1 MDPISSILVIIASLF
16 LPPLG
21 VAFISGCSVD
31 FLINIG
37 LTMLGYF
44 PGLLHALYL
53 EYVYY
58 SRREDASNGVV
69 NYDRAPGVYSEIIQR
84 GGMPRLRVSD
94 SEGGH
99 IRLPDGPARS
109 STPAPTTAPTTTT
122 THYRDAAPSSSSPA
136 PASSTTQQQT
146 GVLPH
151 PLAEQQTKSVA
162 ELKEEEARRHA
173 QSGGSDSGS
182 GAV

>member
-1 MDPISSILVIIASLF
+1 MDPISSILVIVSSLF

-31 FLINIG
+31 FVINIA
-37 LTMLGYF
+37 LTMLGYL

-58 SRREDASNGVV
+58 SRREDAANGVI

-84 GGMPRLRVSD
+84 GGMPRLHNSD
-94 SEGGH
+94 VEGGH
-99 IRLPDGPARS
+99 IRLPDGPA
-109 STPAPTTAPTTTT
+109 TQTAVF
-122 THYRDAAPSSSSPA
+122 RDAAPAQP
-136 PASSTTQQQT
+136 PQRQQQQLQQQAEPQQS
-146 GVLPH
+146 GVYSSD
-151 PLAEQQTKSVA
+151 PLSAPQKSVA
-162 ELKEEEARRHA
+162 ELKEDEARRHA
-173 QSGGSDSGS
+173 QDGEGS